1 MTEIPNKGS
10 ICRGRRLNL
19 PPGPRG
25 LPVVGNLLSLR
36 PSKLLSNMAAWRQQ
50 YGDVYCVRF
59 MNRVIVVLC
68 GHKAIHDA
76 LVKQPETFSDRP
88 SLLSR
93 TLRRDP
99 GLVMAPYGERWAER
113 RRFALSALRQFG
125 MGRRSAEGRIL
136 EETTALCAAI
146 RSLDGAPADISHLIG
161 NAVSNIICS
170 MSFGNRFQYD
180 DEEFKRLSH
189 AFSYLVR
196 ITGMLLQYVM
206 PVVRKLP
213 VMRNWK
219 GGYGIRMNDYIIDFI
234 MKRAE
239 EHKATFDRS
248 DIRDIIDV
256 YLSEDPGS
264 GVNEEA
270 LGTVIRDLFI
280 AGSETTATT
289 LKWGLLYTSL
299 NPDVQTKVQ
308 EEIDREFTTGGVP
321 RWSERGRLPY
331 TEATIMEI
339 QRIRAIVPL
348 NVFHG
353 TSADTTLLWST
364 MMDPEV
370 TPEPETFRPERFLDE
385 EGKVVK
391 PEWFLPFSAG
401 RRRCLGEQLA
411 KMELFLFYTSL
422 LQQFTFKLPEGA
434 PTPPMDGL
442 TLSPPVFLNEISSTP
457 DCENNNKS
465 DQCNLS
471 ERVTCTQARLIVVG
485 AARALSRPP
494 HIGFLGSSSKRRTTS
509 KDAPPP
515 ALKNRPSTDHE
526 FSEPALCLP
535 YYVNGCRATMMR
547 RKHTPTSTLNGQDR
561 SRTSLELSPRR
572 VTTGNAVCKLEIET
586 YAGAGDDGGRGEAV
600 VPDSDGYRVP
610 PTFPPLMTQACVT
623 GSFE

>member
-1 MTEIPNKGS
+1 MAAGLFSFVTMDLQTVLVLVLLFLAGVLLVYR
-10 ICRGRRLNL
+10 RGRRLNL

-25 LPVVGNLLSLR
+25 LPVVGNLPSLR

-76 LVKQPETFSDRP
+76 LVKQPEIFSDRP
-88 SLLSR
+88 NARL
-93 TLRRDP
+93 LRRDP
-99 GLVMAPYGERWAER
+99 GLVMAPYGEHWAER

-136 EETTALCAAI
+136 EETVVLCAAI
-146 RSLDGAPADISHLIG
+146 RSLEGAPANISHLLC
-161 NAVSNIICS
+161 NAVCNIICS
-170 MSFGNRFQYD
+170 MSFGKRFQYD
-180 DEEFKRLSH
+180 DEEFKRLAH
-189 AFSYLVR
+189 AFSYLVGVRNR
-196 ITGMLLQYVM
+196 ITGMLLQFVM
-206 PVVRKLP
+206 PVLRKLP
-213 VMRNWK
+213 MTRDWR
-219 GGYGIRMNDYIIDFI
+219 GYGIRMNDYVIEFI

-239 EHKATFDRS
+239 EHKASFDRS

-256 YLSEDPGS
+256 YLSEDAGS

-308 EEIDREFTTGGVP
+308 EEIDREFPSGGVP
-321 RWSERGRLPY
+321 PWSERGRLPY

-348 NVFHG
+348 SVFHG
-353 TSADTTLLWST
+353 TSADTILYGYDIPAGSYIIPSLWSA

-370 TPEPETFRPERFLDE
+370 TPEPEKFRPERFLDE

-422 LQQFTFKLPEGA
+422 LQQFTFKLPDGA
-434 PTPPMDGL
+434 PTPPMDG
-442 TLSPPVFLNEISSTP
+442 
-457 DCENNNKS
+457 
-465 DQCNLS
+465 
-471 ERVTCTQARLIVVG
+471 
-485 AARALSRPP
+485 AL
-494 HIGFLGSSSKRRTTS
+494 GFVLCPEQYDICAVPRHTS
-509 KDAPPP
+509 
-515 ALKNRPSTDHE
+515 
-526 FSEPALCLP
+526 
-535 YYVNGCRATMMR
+535 
-547 RKHTPTSTLNGQDR
+547 
-561 SRTSLELSPRR
+561 
-572 VTTGNAVCKLEIET
+572 
-586 YAGAGDDGGRGEAV
+586 
-600 VPDSDGYRVP
+600 
-610 PTFPPLMTQACVT
+610 
-623 GSFE
+623 

>member
-1 MTEIPNKGS
+1 MAGLFSFLTMDLQTVLVLVLLFLAGVLLVYR
-10 ICRGRRLNL
+10 RGRRLNL

-25 LPVVGNLLSLR
+25 LPVVGNLLSLL

-76 LVKQPETFSDRP
+76 LVKQPEIFSDRP
-88 SLLSR
+88 SMLSR
-93 TLRRDP
+93 TLRLDP

-136 EETTALCAAI
+136 EETTALCEAI
-146 RSLDGAPADISHLIG
+146 RSLDGAPADVAHLLG

-189 AFSYLVR
+189 AFSYLVGRRNR
-196 ITGMLLQYVM
+196 IVGMLLQFVLRLL
-206 PVVRKLP
+206 RKLP
-213 VMRNWK
+213 MMSNWRSH
-219 GGYGIRMNDYIIDFI
+219 GIQMSDYIIEFI

-239 EHKATFDRS
+239 EHKASFDRS

-256 YLSEDPGS
+256 YLSEDAGS

-308 EEIDREFTTGGVP
+308 EEIDREFPSGGVP
-321 RWSERGRLPY
+321 PWSERGRLPY

-348 NVFHG
+348 SVFHA
-353 TSADTTLLWST
+353 TSADTTLYGYDIPAGSHISPSLWSA

-370 TPEPETFRPERFLDE
+370 TPEPDQFRPERFLDE

-422 LQQFTFKLPEGA
+422 LQQFTFKLPDGA
-434 PTPPMDGL
+434 PTPPMDGAL
-442 TLSPPVFLNEISSTP
+442 GFVLSPAPYDICAIP
-457 DCENNNKS
+457 
-465 DQCNLS
+465 
-471 ERVTCTQARLIVVG
+471 
-485 AARALSRPP
+485 
-494 HIGFLGSSSKRRTTS
+494 RRTS
-509 KDAPPP
+509 
-515 ALKNRPSTDHE
+515 
-526 FSEPALCLP
+526 
-535 YYVNGCRATMMR
+535 
-547 RKHTPTSTLNGQDR
+547 
-561 SRTSLELSPRR
+561 
-572 VTTGNAVCKLEIET
+572 
-586 YAGAGDDGGRGEAV
+586 
-600 VPDSDGYRVP
+600 
-610 PTFPPLMTQACVT
+610 
-623 GSFE
+623 